1 MKTAV
6 LIPLYNH
13 AAYIGEA
20 LASVAAQTRPADRVL
35 IVDDGSTDG
44 SREAVRAFLA
54 AAPETF
60 RARTE
65 LFPQENAGAHVAL
78 NRLVQLAGERG
89 CETVAILNSDDR
101 FHPERLSWATDFLR
115 ANPDAALVCTRLRLI
130 DAAGAPLPDDHP
142 RTRWLTAAWDAGA
155 AEPDAATGLP
165 DLPGWIGRAN
175 FAATTSNF
183 LARTDWLRAH
193 PFGAYR
199 YAHDYAVLVRAALE
213 GVLRVPAGDAS
224 LDYRVHADNTVN
236 APPERLAAEML
247 RVGFD
252 LARELADRLMDDPPL
267 RAAYARWRR
276 ATWENVSLFHGGLF
290 ESLAARALA
299 DLSTENFEEALA
311 DPRLAPD
318 LARPT
323 NAALADAR
331 ARPGALAARCEVLEA
346 QLEGAGADIQARAEV
361 RRLQNLL
368 LGSRW
373 FALGRLLGQVRPL
386 HQAGGKSAG
395 EKLDR
400 LRERVRCSPWLALGR
415 RLGSRSAVK
424 IAARV
429 DGVEIQVPHSG

>member
-20 LASVAAQTRPADRVL
+20 LASVAAQTRPAERVL

-44 SREAVRAFLA
+44 SQEAVRAFLA
-54 AAPETF
+54 SAPTSF
-60 RARTE
+60 QARTE
-65 LFPQENAGAHVAL
+65 LFPQQNAGAHVAL

-101 FHPERLSWATDFLR
+101 FHPERLSQGTEFLR

-130 DAAGAPLPDDHP
+130 DAAGIPLPADHP

-155 AEPDAATGLP
+155 AEPDAATGFP
-165 DLPGWIGRAN
+165 DLPGWLGRAN

-213 GVLRVPAGDAS
+213 GVLRVVGGNTS
-224 LDYRVHADNTVN
+224 LDYRVHAENTVN
-236 APPERLAAEML
+236 VPPERLAAEML
-247 RVGFD
+247 RVGHD
-252 LARELADRLMDDPPL
+252 LTRELADRLMEDAPL

-276 ATWENVSLFHGGLF
+276 ATWENISLFHAGLF
-290 ESLAARALA
+290 ETFAARALA
-299 DLSTENFEEALA
+299 DLSTGAFNAILT
-311 DPRLAPD
+311 DPRLTPE
-318 LARPT
+318 LADPT

-331 ARPGALAARCEVLEA
+331 ARPGALATRCEALEA
-346 QLEGAGADIQARAEV
+346 QLERAGADIRARAEV

-386 HQAGGKSAG
+386 HQAGGKSAE
-395 EKLDR
+395 EKLNK
-400 LRERVRCSPWLALGR
+400 LRDRVRRSPWLALGR
-415 RLGSRSAVK
+415 RLGSRSAEAL
-424 IAARV
+424 AARAEG
-429 DGVEIQVPHSG
+429 DLI